1 MATRRELIE
10 ALRVRYQEGA
20 TSEKTAIL
28 DEFAALTGYH
38 RKHAIRVLGCDQ
50 AFAPKRAARN
60 PLYDE
65 AVRQA
70 LILLWEAGDR
80 VCGKRLK
87 VLIPTL
93 IDAMERHGHLGLDP
107 VVRAKLL
114 QVSAAT
120 IDRALGEA
128 RSRIDGQRKRR
139 PGVGAAI
146 RRSIP
151 IRTFSDWRDPPP
163 GFLEVDMVE
172 HCGGAK
178 TDGDFVHSLV
188 LTDIASG
195 WTECIAMPVR
205 DQTLV
210 VEALRIAAAD
220 LPFPMLGVD
229 TDNDSAFMNRT
240 VFDYC
245 RDHQL
250 EQTRSRAYKKNDQAW
265 VEQKNGA
272 IVRRLVGYGRLS
284 GLTATRALAQLYAA
298 SRLYVNFFQPSFKL
312 KHKTRDGARV
322 SKTYHAPAT
331 PCNRLLGSAR
341 VSEAVR
347 RQLREQ
353 FAGLDPVGLL
363 RDIRSAQQVLSD
375 LSARAPREPSSAPA
389 AGVEISAFLDSL
401 ATAWKSGEVRPTHRK
416 HKDPVRWWRTRTDP
430 FADAWPVVEGW
441 LIAEPTATAKEL
453 LGRLAKIVPDVYAGK
468 AQLRTLQRRIKVWR
482 AEKAKDLILGQ
493 LRKPSTALTEAQGID
508 A

>member
-1 MATRRELIE
+1 
-10 ALRVRYQEGA
+10 
-20 TSEKTAIL
+20 
-28 DEFAALTGYH
+28 
-38 RKHAIRVLGCDQ
+38 
-50 AFAPKRAARN
+50 
-60 PLYDE
+60 
-65 AVRQA
+65 
-70 LILLWEAGDR
+70 
-80 VCGKRLK
+80 
-87 VLIPTL
+87 
-93 IDAMERHGHLGLDP
+93 
-107 VVRAKLL
+107 
-114 QVSAAT
+114 
-120 IDRALGEA
+120 
-128 RSRIDGQRKRR
+128 
-139 PGVGAAI
+139 
-146 RRSIP
+146 
-151 IRTFSDWRDPPP
+151 
-163 GFLEVDMVE
+163 MVE

-229 TDNDSAFMNRT
+229 TDNDSAFMNQT

-312 KHKTRDGARV
+312 KLKTRDGARI
-322 SKTYHAPAT
+322 SKTYYPPAT
-331 PCNRLLGSAR
+331 PCNRLVDSAR
-341 VSEAVR
+341 VSEVVK

-353 FAGLDPVGLL
+353 FAELDPVRLL
-363 RDIRSAQQVLSD
+363 RDIRAAQQALSN
-375 LSARAPREPSSAPA
+375 LSARGQREPSLRSAA
-389 AGVEISAFLDSL
+389 DTEISTFLDNL

-416 HKDPVRWWRTRTDP
+416 NKDQLRWWRTGGPAR
-430 FADAWPVVEGW
+430 
-441 LIAEPTATAKEL
+441 IH
-453 LGRLAKIVPDVYAGK
+453 
-468 AQLRTLQRRIKVWR
+468 LRTPGRSSKGGSSLNRRRPPRNSSGVLQTSSRTSMPARR
-482 AEKAKDLILGQ
+482 
-493 LRKPSTALTEAQGID
+493 S
-508 A
+508 